1 MPDRQKAGTPTVGF
15 GIGLAHDP
23 ARARAVPGSPSVA
36 RPVAAFVLSGLAA
49 LALVTV
55 LGAFAVDRLATEEAV
70 RDARGLAGIMATG
83 IVEPAIPEGLVNGD
97 AAAVDALDAVV
108 RARVLD
114 DSIVRVK
121 VWDAAGTILY
131 ADARDAVGQTY
142 VLGDDAR
149 EALATGAGHAELSSL
164 TRPENASEQGLAPVL
179 EVYQPVTSPEGRPLL
194 LEIYVRYESILSG
207 GRALWMT
214 FVPALVLALAVLF
227 AVQVPLAIRLSRQ
240 LRARHREREELLR
253 QALNASDAERRRIAA
268 HLHDG
273 VVQDLT
279 ALSFDLALTDDSGS
293 RQAADGIRRASR
305 QLRALMIDLYPPNLR
320 SAGLR
325 GALEDLLEPLS
336 ARGIQT
342 SLVYEPPATLDTTT
356 EVVVYRVAREAIRN
370 AGAHAQP
377 TRVDVRVGETDGHV
391 TLEIRDDG
399 RGFAGATA
407 ANRAA
412 EGHLGLRLMRDVA
425 REAGTH
431 LQIDS
436 APGAGTLVRLD
447 GRT

>member
-1 MPDRQKAGTPTVGF
+1 MKRKADIRTVDL
-15 GIGLAHDP
+15 GIGLSGDAGH
-23 ARARAVPGSPSVA
+23 ARAATDPSVA

-55 LGAFAVDRLATEEAV
+55 LGAFAVDRLATDEAV
-70 RDARGLAGIMATG
+70 RDARGLAGITATG
-83 IVEPAIPEGLVNGD
+83 IVEPAIPAGLIAGD
-97 AAAVDALDAVV
+97 VAAVDALDAVV

-121 VWDAAGTILY
+121 IWDATGTILY
-131 ADARDAVGQTY
+131 ADARDAIGQTY
-142 VLGDDAR
+142 VLGDDAQV
-149 EALATGAGHAELSSL
+149 ALATGAGHAELSNL

-179 EVYQPVTSPEGRPLL
+179 EVYQPVVSPEGQPLL

-227 AVQVPLAIRLSRQ
+227 AVQVPLAIRLGRQ

-253 QALNASDAERRRIAA
+253 QALNASDAERSRIAA

-279 ALSFDLALTDDSGS
+279 ALSFDLALTDDDGS
-293 RQAADGIRRASR
+293 RAVADGIRRASR

-325 GALEDLLEPLS
+325 GALEDLLEPLA
-336 ARGIQT
+336 ARGIET
-342 SLVYEPPATLDTTT
+342 ALVYEPPAGLNATT

-370 AGAHAQP
+370 AGAHAEP
-377 TRVDVRVGETDGHV
+377 TLVDVWVGGSGGRV
-391 TLEIRDDG
+391 TLEVRDNG

-425 REAGTH
+425 RDAGTQ
-431 LQIDS
+431 LQIVS
-436 APGAGTLVRLD
+436 APGAGTLVRMD
-447 GRT
+447 GRA

>member
-1 MPDRQKAGTPTVGF
+1 MGF

-23 ARARAVPGSPSVA
+23 ARARVAPGGPSVA

-70 RDARGLAGIMATG
+70 RDARGLAAIMATG
-83 IVEPAIPEGLVNGD
+83 IVEPAIPEGLVAGD

-121 VWDAAGTILY
+121 VWDAA
-131 ADARDAVGQTY
+131 ARSSTPTHATRSARRY

-149 EALATGAGHAELSSL
+149 EALATGAGHAELSNL

-179 EVYQPVTSPEGRPLL
+179 EVYQPVVSPEGQPLL

-227 AVQVPLAIRLSRQ
+227 VVQVPLAIRLSRQ

-279 ALSFDLALTDDSGS
+279 ALLLRPRDD
-293 RQAADGIRRASR
+293 RRHR
-305 QLRALMIDLYPPNLR
+305 LPPGR
-320 SAGLR
+320 RRHPPG
-325 GALEDLLEPLS
+325 
-336 ARGIQT
+336 
-342 SLVYEPPATLDTTT
+342 EPPA
-356 EVVVYRVAREAIRN
+356 
-370 AGAHAQP
+370 AGA
-377 TRVDVRVGETDGHV
+377 
-391 TLEIRDDG
+391 DDRPLPAEPPLG
-399 RGFAGATA
+399 RSPRGARGPAGAA
-407 ANRAA
+407 RGARD
-412 EGHLGLRLMRDVA
+412 RDVA
-425 REAGTH
+425 R
-431 LQIDS
+431 
-436 APGAGTLVRLD
+436 V
-447 GRT
+447 

>member
-1 MPDRQKAGTPTVGF
+1 VGF

-23 ARARAVPGSPSVA
+23 ARARVAPGGPSVA
-36 RPVAAFVLSGLAA
+36 RPVAAFILSGLAA

-83 IVEPAIPEGLVNGD
+83 IVEPAIPEGLVAGD
-97 AAAVDALDAVV
+97 AAAVDDLDAVV

-121 VWDAAGTILY
+121 VWDADGTILY
-131 ADARDAVGQTY
+131 ADARDAVGQRY

-149 EALATGAGHAELSSL
+149 EALATGAGHAELSNL
-164 TRPENASEQGLAPVL
+164 TRPENASELGLAPVL
-179 EVYQPVTSPEGRPLL
+179 EVYQPVVSPEGQPLL

-227 AVQVPLAIRLSRQ
+227 VVQVPLAIRLSRQ

-279 ALSFDLALTDDSGS
+279 ALSFDLAMTDDAGS

-325 GALEDLLEPLS
+325 GALEDLLEPLA
-336 ARGIQT
+336 ARGIAT
-342 SLVYEPPATLDTTT
+342 SLVYEPPATLDATS

-377 TRVDVRVGETDGHV
+377 TRVDVRVGQAEGHV
-391 TLEIRDDG
+391 VLEVRDDG
-399 RGFAGATA
+399 MGFAGATA
-407 ANRAA
+407 ANRAT

-425 REAGTH
+425 REAGTR

-447 GRT
+447 GKA